1 MTSSKPYLIRG
12 LYEWLLENDVTPY
25 LLVDANFYGV
35 MIPQGTANDGKVVLN
50 LTPGAIQALELDN
63 EYISFSARF
72 GGVAQNVYCPMAS
85 ILAIYAKENGE
96 GMMFNEEPH
105 TDPDP
110 DGKKA
115 KKKWVDPKQSVRAID
130 SKKTNRPSLTVV
142 K

>member
-50 LTPGAIQALELDN
+50 LMPSAIQALVLDN

-72 GGVAQNVYCPMAS
+72 GGVAQNVYCPMAA

-105 TDPDP
+105 ASPDP

-115 KKKWVDPKQSVRAID
+115 SPKPGVTAID
-130 SKKTNRPSLTVV
+130 SKKTNRPRLKVV

>member
-1 MTSSKPYLIRG
+1 MNMTSSKPYLIRG
-12 LYEWLLENDVTPY
+12 LYDWLLENDMTPY

-50 LTPGAIQALELDN
+50 LTPSAIQALELDN
-63 EYISFSARF
+63 EYIAFSARF

-105 TDPDP
+105 KEPDP
-110 DGKKA
+110 NA
-115 KKKWVDPKQSVRAID
+115 KKTDEKQGSKAIE

>member
-1 MTSSKPYLIRG
+1 M
-12 LYEWLLENDVTPY
+12 TPY

-35 MIPQGTANDGKVVLN
+35 IIPQGTATDGKVVLN
-50 LTPGAIQALELDN
+50 LTPSAIQALELDN
-63 EYISFSARF
+63 EYIAFSARF
-72 GGVAQNVYCPMAS
+72 GGVAQNVYCPMTS

-110 DGKKA
+110 SIKRADGKQGIKA
-115 KKKWVDPKQSVRAID
+115 VE

>member
-1 MTSSKPYLIRG
+1 MTSNKPYLIRA
-12 LYEWLLENDVTPY
+12 LYDWLLDNEMTPY

-35 MIPQGTANDGKVVLN
+35 MIPQGAASDGKVVLN
-50 LTPGAIQALELDN
+50 LMPSAIQVLELDN

-96 GMMFNEEPH
+96 GMMFNQEPH
-105 TDPDP
+105 PDP
-110 DGKKA
+110 SDNA
-115 KKKWVDPKQSVRAID
+115 SSNTKQGGSAALE
-130 SKKTNRPSLTVV
+130 SKKTSRPSLKVV